1 MILLRN
7 HDYIVSQTMDYRL
20 DMFVTSKQTFVD
32 LMTQHMTNFFCN
44 VDNTKSLELEVLL
57 EEPNAIFVEL
67 LGQ

>member
-20 DMFVTSKQTFVD
+20 YMFVTSKQKFVD